1 MEKNI
6 ASIYKIT
13 NKLNGKSYI
22 GFDICYPKRIK
33 QHYRD
38 SQKGK
43 KSPLCED
50 IRKYGWENFSK
61 DLLYQSWDPR
71 HCLKVMENYFIIENN
86 SYDNGYNRTLGGN
99 GSLGSPRPKSIKQ
112 LKQMSTY
119 MKENN
124 PRKGYK
130 FTTDEKEHHS
140 HIMKKFYEENPDK
153 ILIGE
158 KNPMYGKEH
167 SVEWRINHS
176 NILKE
181 KYKNGEMKK
190 IEKVKCSYCD
200 LKVVPGNLRR
210 HENVCTKNEN
220 KQKNKKRS
228 LLF

>member
-13 NKLNGKSYI
+13 NILNGKSYI

-33 QHYRD
+33 QHYND

-50 IRKYGWENFSK
+50 IIKYGWENFSK
-61 DLLYQSWDPR
+61 DLLYQSWDPK
-71 HCLKVMENYFIIENN
+71 HCLKVMENYFINEND

-99 GSLGSPRPKSIKQ
+99 GSLGSTRPKSEHWKQNHSLKIKGKKSNRIYTEEDK
-112 LKQMSTY
+112 LKHSKK
-119 MKENN
+119 MKEYYEKN
-124 PRKGYK
+124 P
-130 FTTDEKEHHS
+130 EK
-140 HIMKKFYEENPDK
+140 KA
-153 ILIGE
+153 IGE
-158 KNPMYGKEH
+158 KNGMFGKEH

-200 LKVVPGNLRR
+200 LRVIPGNLKR
-210 HENVCTKNEN
+210 HENICIKNEN